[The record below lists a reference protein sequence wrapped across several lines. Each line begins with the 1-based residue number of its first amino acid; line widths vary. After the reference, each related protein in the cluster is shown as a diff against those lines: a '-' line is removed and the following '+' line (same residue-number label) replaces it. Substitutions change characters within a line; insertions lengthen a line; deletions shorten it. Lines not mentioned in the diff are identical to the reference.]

1 MEFYKQ
7 LIRSHNSSFEQNVE
21 WDLRWI
27 FENCIAWLCGVIGPA
42 ATYSRGWFLSAHT
55 TQMLFS
61 NLIPKSIGNRISE
74 LLERTKMFYYSDT
87 NAPLEESYTA
97 QIQGIEAFV
106 GSQMLQAIEGLL
118 KPKALAKSSQDQ
130 LICLTILLFGELV
143 TVGYSNTKT
152 TAWEVRPYAMVET
165 EASSLISIADIR
177 VTEKCQT
184 VL

>member
-1 MEFYKQ
+1 M
-7 LIRSHNSSFEQNVE
+7 
-21 WDLRWI
+21 
-27 FENCIAWLCGVIGPA
+27 
-42 ATYSRGWFLSAHT
+42 
-55 TQMLFS
+55 FS
-61 NLIPKSIGNRISE
+61 
-74 LLERTKMFYYSDT
+74 YSDT
-87 NAPLEESYTA
+87 NASLEESYTA